1 MGAIKTTEL
10 SNGNIGLEITYG
22 GKEAPFGGVDS
33 SAPPAYI
40 DPRCFTNCD
49 GFLVIDGK
57 LVAVT
62 MAPADTPPL
71 WGGTAGVLLIGFG
84 NFYSTK
90 YGTLNY
96 ALGYIATAIAATVG
110 PPATPSGVEYSFY
123 MTAWSPSYPSTY
135 WNDTLNY
142 TLYNSATPAIAA
154 SVTVDL
160 QTIAGGGG
168 LGAGATLTISAVT
181 SVGYGGIDVGA
192 YFYLNGILSTVTISL
207 GNGGTNYV
215 VGDKYWVVQGTDPA
229 NITAQVVIETVN
241 PLTGAILTVSIVP
254 DSYTATYVAANDSTG
269 NHAAITSNVI
279 STAGWG
285 YSLGTATLAFSQ
297 PSDVVLQIAG
307 PGGNSTYTV
316 QSNGA
321 TPVTPTLPGSG
332 AIIGVLA
339 YDSDGVFQ
347 YTSGWAYTSITGTL
361 AEIAVATATS
371 SSYPNVGGVN
381 YSVGQVYYLDECYTA
396 ATASQVKAAR
406 LNVLE
411 FISNPPVA
419 VKQGTA
425 KVLITAVG
433 AGGSITGVQIIDSG
447 LASDGFGS
455 LNTTNVSGSTVVG
468 FQTNAYALLR
478 PVPLNTLTSS
488 PVIILDAMAADINGL
503 STYPQDQNVTATVNI
518 SASSLT
524 LTAITA
530 GVIGNSITVQ
540 DLSAITGSDA
550 SYYYFSC
557 RALTHL
563 TGGDDGTGSGTV
575 LSTILPNKASIASVG
590 GTLYIGNIGPAII
603 KYGGPGAFAT
613 STTLQGVRVLRKFA
627 GSLIGLGLIPAPG
640 TVIASVDMIFAWSAT
655 NDLDTWAPLGLDG
668 NVTGAG
674 FAQLTDIGDYLT
686 GLIVTNATA
695 FIIRSQGV
703 SYATA
708 TGNAASPFNFSHIG
722 LGDEGE
728 GAQVTALL
736 SQYDQTGVYV
746 GNTDIYQISNTIASI
761 GARIKALLLSSLD
774 VNGISTSVATSVTL
788 GGDSFPL
795 LSFIVGVYSGS
806 YRTTQTTMFTY
817 NPSNDSWML
826 QRVPFNEY
834 TNYIVI
840 NAILGVFASLNT
852 FAVTS
857 VPSQASTVLA
867 RQGLLYG
874 TLSVPS
880 FIALTEGVPNNNSI
894 VVQPASVTFVQEEI
908 CFGRDITIDGLYI
921 ALFAKVS
928 ENVVISFYISGAYF
942 NSLTLTPAQFNT
954 LEGIP
959 VEVQLTSQTG
969 SFTVHSPQLSY
980 AVTSIADAGTAQI
993 RFTKF
998 AMFGS
1003 FDPKQRPV

>member
-1 MGAIKTTEL
+1 
-10 SNGNIGLEITYG
+10 
-22 GKEAPFGGVDS
+22 
-33 SAPPAYI
+33 
-40 DPRCFTNCD
+40 
-49 GFLVIDGK
+49 
-57 LVAVT
+57 
-62 MAPADTPPL
+62 
-71 WGGTAGVLLIGFG
+71 
-84 NFYSTK
+84 
-90 YGTLNY
+90 
-96 ALGYIATAIAATVG
+96 
-110 PPATPSGVEYSFY
+110 
-123 MTAWSPSYPSTY
+123 
-135 WNDTLNY
+135 
-142 TLYNSATPAIAA
+142 
-154 SVTVDL
+154 
-160 QTIAGGGG
+160 
-168 LGAGATLTISAVT
+168 
-181 SVGYGGIDVGA
+181 
-192 YFYLNGILSTVTISL
+192 
-207 GNGGTNYV
+207 
-215 VGDKYWVVQGTDPA
+215 
-229 NITAQVVIETVN
+229 
-241 PLTGAILTVSIVP
+241 
-254 DSYTATYVAANDSTG
+254 
-269 NHAAITSNVI
+269 
-279 STAGWG
+279 
-285 YSLGTATLAFSQ
+285 
-297 PSDVVLQIAG
+297 
-307 PGGNSTYTV
+307 
-316 QSNGA
+316 
-321 TPVTPTLPGSG
+321 
-332 AIIGVLA
+332 
-339 YDSDGVFQ
+339 
-347 YTSGWAYTSITGTL
+347 
-361 AEIAVATATS
+361 
-371 SSYPNVGGVN
+371 
-381 YSVGQVYYLDECYTA
+381 
-396 ATASQVKAAR
+396 
-406 LNVLE
+406 
-411 FISNPPVA
+411 
-419 VKQGTA
+419 
-425 KVLITAVG
+425 
-433 AGGSITGVQIIDSG
+433 
-447 LASDGFGS
+447 
-455 LNTTNVSGSTVVG
+455 
-468 FQTNAYALLR
+468 
-478 PVPLNTLTSS
+478 
-488 PVIILDAMAADINGL
+488 
-503 STYPQDQNVTATVNI
+503 
-518 SASSLT
+518 
-524 LTAITA
+524 
-530 GVIGNSITVQ
+530 
-540 DLSAITGSDA
+540 
-550 SYYYFSC
+550 
-557 RALTHL
+557 
-563 TGGDDGTGSGTV
+563 V

-640 TVIASVDMIFAWSAT
+640 TVIASVDMIFAWSAA
-655 NDLDTWAPLGLDG
+655 NNLDTWAPLGLDG